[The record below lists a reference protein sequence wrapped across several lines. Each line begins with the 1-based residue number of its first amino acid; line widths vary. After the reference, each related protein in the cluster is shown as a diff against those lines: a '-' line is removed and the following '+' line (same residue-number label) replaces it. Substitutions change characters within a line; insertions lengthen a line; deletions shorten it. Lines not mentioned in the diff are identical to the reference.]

1 METTVT
7 EFTAWGIAADW
18 PALRWIEP
26 IHGRRNQPARGVRL
40 GHASDT
46 AMVLTCTYPRA
57 RVDHEASVWGFDPI
71 REIAF
76 ETTYTQANLALHQ
89 ISKPAE
95 RPAGLVGSLLSH
107 AYERANSFQDW
118 PVTRWG
124 EQEARTIS
132 LASWQSGFTLGYPDA
147 YVVVHACGIGI
158 DEAEP
163 VRLSDL
169 SDYELN
175 KDPAEVGAM
184 HWELW
189 SARPDFSCEDL
200 TAMLAPV

>member
-7 EFTAWGIAADW
+7 DFTAWGIAADW
-18 PALRWIEP
+18 PSLRWIEL

-57 RVDHEASVWGFDPI
+57 RVDHEASVWGFDPV
-71 REIAF
+71 REMAF

-89 ISKPAE
+89 ISTPTE
-95 RPAGLVGSLLSH
+95 RPHGLVGSLVSH
-107 AYERANSFQDW
+107 ACERANSFRDW

-124 EQEARTIS
+124 TQEARIS
-132 LASWQSGFTLGYPDA
+132 HLANWHSGFSLGYPDA
-147 YVVVHACGIGI
+147 YVIVHACGIGI
-158 DEAEP
+158 DEVEP
-163 VRLSDL
+163 VQLADL
-169 SDYELN
+169 SDYELSR
-175 KDPAEVGAM
+175 DPAELGAM

-189 SARPDFSCEDL
+189 QARPDFSCEQL
-200 TAMLAPV
+200 AAMLALA